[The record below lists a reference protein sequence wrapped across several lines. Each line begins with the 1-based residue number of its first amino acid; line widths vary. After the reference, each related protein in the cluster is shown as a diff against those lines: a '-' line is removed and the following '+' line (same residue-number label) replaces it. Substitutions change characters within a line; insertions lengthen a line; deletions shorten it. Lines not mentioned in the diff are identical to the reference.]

1 MNYEG
6 LKKLAKQADRAK
18 GEERKLWIVKT
29 IHLPYLEMEYPE
41 GEFPERYFPGHFP
54 KFLKNVVPLYG
65 EMWTQIRRR
74 LNQVLKRTDP
84 NTIKLYAEGH
94 CAPPDIK
101 RLEKEK
107 ALDPTSCTLKILVSR
122 GAKLQITEN
131 LAAYRKF
138 PKFTRKRGMRTR
150 DMAMAK
156 NIDSTLDLGETGIL
170 FVGANH
176 DVERFLPKDISVKY
190 IWPKRIIKRIEL
202 ADARIIYGIMR
213 ERFGEEGVRRFKAAL
228 RG

>member
-1 MNYEG
+1 
-6 LKKLAKQADRAK
+6 
-18 GEERKLWIVKT
+18 
-29 IHLPYLEMEYPE
+29 
-41 GEFPERYFPGHFP
+41 
-54 KFLKNVVPLYG
+54 
-65 EMWTQIRRR
+65 
-74 LNQVLKRTDP
+74 
-84 NTIKLYAEGH
+84 
-94 CAPPDIK
+94 
-101 RLEKEK
+101 
-107 ALDPTSCTLKILVSR
+107 
-122 GAKLQITEN
+122 
-131 LAAYRKF
+131 
-138 PKFTRKRGMRTR
+138 
-150 DMAMAK
+150 MAMAK